1 MVPSNNIN
9 STGLN
14 KKAKSKPKKIYN
26 ENYLYDLNKTMQINL
41 KMILDITKVLEM
53 NQKNKNLILK
63 RIKIISKL
71 FDKYQSLRKEM
82 LNIKSKNL
90 VNYQIYGEIKRRIC
104 ETTKFYD
111 DRINDIN
118 NAINKK
124 LIYLKKDQKK
134 FKEIQIYIRRESQDF
149 FKYKKMFANF
159 LINPF
164 ILENE
169 SLIRYKNKLN
179 KDLDIKNNIINTL
192 NNEIVEI
199 KERKKIKSLQKEN
212 TYITNNYKSVILSKI
227 PANDKLNNYL
237 LGLQEKIKFD
247 ESLNL
252 KLIKKKIVYQRK
264 VISNNFIKEINNL
277 KNRENIINTDFS
289 QEISNHND
297 ISVVSFNKKTN
308 NDDNL
313 ESNISN
319 SVYEIFNTE
328 DIKKNTSSFLQDLN
342 NEI

>member
-9 STGLN
+9 STSLN
-14 KKAKSKPKKIYN
+14 KKAKSKTKKIYN

-41 KMILDITKVLEM
+41 KMILDITKILDM
-53 NQKNKNLILK
+53 NQKNKNLIIK
-63 RIKIISKL
+63 RIKIISKI

-90 VNYQIYGEIKRRIC
+90 VNYQIYGEIKRRIG

-134 FKEIQIYIRRESQDF
+134 FKEIQIYIRRESQNY
-149 FKYKKMFANF
+149 FKYKKIYANF

-179 KDLDIKNNIINTL
+179 EDLDIKNNIINAL

-199 KERKKIKSLQKEN
+199 KERKKNKSLQKDN
-212 TYITNNYKSVILSKI
+212 TCIINNYKSVNLSKI
-227 PANDKLNNYL
+227 PANDKLNYYL
-237 LGLQEKIKFD
+237 IGLKEKIKFD
-247 ESLNL
+247 ESQNL
-252 KLIKKKIVYQRK
+252 DLIRKKIIYERK
-264 VISNNFIKEINNL
+264 VISTNFIKEINNI
-277 KNRENIINTDFS
+277 KYNENIINTDFS

-297 ISVVSFNKKTN
+297 VSIVSFNKKTN

-319 SVYEIFNTE
+319 SIYEILNTE
-328 DIKKNTSSFLQDLN
+328 NIKKNNSSFLQDVN

>member
-9 STGLN
+9 STSLN
-14 KKAKSKPKKIYN
+14 KKAKSKTKKIYN

-41 KMILDITKVLEM
+41 KMILDITKILDM
-53 NQKNKNLILK
+53 NQKNKNLIIK
-63 RIKIISKL
+63 RIKIISKI

-90 VNYQIYGEIKRRIC
+90 VNYQIYGEIKRRIG

-134 FKEIQIYIRRESQDF
+134 FKEIQIYIRRESQNY
-149 FKYKKMFANF
+149 FKYKKIYANF

-179 KDLDIKNNIINTL
+179 EDLDIKNNIINAL

-199 KERKKIKSLQKEN
+199 KERKKNKSLQKDN
-212 TYITNNYKSVILSKI
+212 TCIIKNYKSVNISKI
-227 PANDKLNNYL
+227 SANDKLNYYL
-237 LGLQEKIKFD
+237 IGLKEKIKFD
-247 ESLNL
+247 ESQNL
-252 KLIKKKIVYQRK
+252 DLIRKKIIYERK
-264 VISNNFIKEINNL
+264 VISTNFIKEINNI
-277 KNRENIINTDFS
+277 KYNENIINTDFS

-297 ISVVSFNKKTN
+297 VSIVSFNKKTN

-319 SVYEIFNTE
+319 SIYEILNTE
-328 DIKKNTSSFLQDLN
+328 NIKKNNSSFLQDVN

>member
-9 STGLN
+9 STSLN
-14 KKAKSKPKKIYN
+14 KKAKSKTKKIYN

-41 KMILDITKVLEM
+41 KMILDITKILDM
-53 NQKNKNLILK
+53 NQKNKNLIIK
-63 RIKIISKL
+63 RIKIISKI

-90 VNYQIYGEIKRRIC
+90 VNYQIYGEIKRRIG

-134 FKEIQIYIRRESQDF
+134 FKEIQIYIRRESQNY
-149 FKYKKMFANF
+149 FKYKKIYANF

-179 KDLDIKNNIINTL
+179 EDLDIKNNIINAL

-199 KERKKIKSLQKEN
+199 KERKKNKSLQKDN
-212 TYITNNYKSVILSKI
+212 TCIIKNYKSVNLSKI
-227 PANDKLNNYL
+227 SANDKLNYYL
-237 LGLQEKIKFD
+237 IGLQEKIKFD
-247 ESLNL
+247 ESQNL
-252 KLIKKKIVYQRK
+252 DLIRKKIIYERK
-264 VISNNFIKEINNL
+264 VISTNFIKEINNI
-277 KNRENIINTDFS
+277 KYNENIINTDFS

-297 ISVVSFNKKTN
+297 VSIVSFNKKTN

-319 SVYEIFNTE
+319 SIYEILNTE
-328 DIKKNTSSFLQDLN
+328 NIKKNNSSFLQDIN

>member
-9 STGLN
+9 STSLN
-14 KKAKSKPKKIYN
+14 KKAKSKTKKIYN

-41 KMILDITKVLEM
+41 KMILDITKILDM
-53 NQKNKNLILK
+53 NQKNKNLIIK
-63 RIKIISKL
+63 RIKIISKI

-90 VNYQIYGEIKRRIC
+90 VNYQIYGEIKRRIG

-134 FKEIQIYIRRESQDF
+134 FKEIQIYIRRESQNY
-149 FKYKKMFANF
+149 FKYKKIYANF

-179 KDLDIKNNIINTL
+179 EDLDIKNNIINAL

-199 KERKKIKSLQKEN
+199 KERKKNKSLQKDN
-212 TYITNNYKSVILSKI
+212 TCIIKNYKSVNISKI
-227 PANDKLNNYL
+227 SANDKLNYYL
-237 LGLQEKIKFD
+237 IGLKEKIKFD
-247 ESLNL
+247 ESQNL
-252 KLIKKKIVYQRK
+252 DLIRKKIIYERK
-264 VISNNFIKEINNL
+264 VISTNFIKEINNI
-277 KNRENIINTDFS
+277 KYNENIINTDFS

-297 ISVVSFNKKTN
+297 VSIVSFNKKTN

-319 SVYEIFNTE
+319 SIYEILNTE
-328 DIKKNTSSFLQDLN
+328 NIKKNNSSFLQDIN

>member
-1 MVPSNNIN
+1 VVPSNNIN
-9 STGLN
+9 STSLN
-14 KKAKSKPKKIYN
+14 KKAKSKTKKIYN

-41 KMILDITKVLEM
+41 KMILDITKILDM
-53 NQKNKNLILK
+53 NQKNKNLIIK
-63 RIKIISKL
+63 RIKIISKI

-90 VNYQIYGEIKRRIC
+90 VNYQIYGEIKRRIG

-134 FKEIQIYIRRESQDF
+134 FKEIQIYIRRESQNY
-149 FKYKKMFANF
+149 FKYKKIYANF

-179 KDLDIKNNIINTL
+179 EDLDIKNNIINAL

-199 KERKKIKSLQKEN
+199 KERKKNKSLQKDN
-212 TYITNNYKSVILSKI
+212 TCIINNYKSVNLSKI
-227 PANDKLNNYL
+227 PANDKLNYYL
-237 LGLQEKIKFD
+237 IGLKEKIKFD
-247 ESLNL
+247 ESQNL
-252 KLIKKKIVYQRK
+252 DLIRKKLIYERK
-264 VISNNFIKEINNL
+264 VISTNFIKEINNI
-277 KNRENIINTDFS
+277 KYNENIINTDFS

-297 ISVVSFNKKTN
+297 VSVVSFNKKAN

-319 SVYEIFNTE
+319 SIYEILNTE
-328 DIKKNTSSFLQDLN
+328 NIKKNNSSFLQDVN

>member
-9 STGLN
+9 STSLN
-14 KKAKSKPKKIYN
+14 KKAKSKTKKIYN

-41 KMILDITKVLEM
+41 KMILDITKILDM
-53 NQKNKNLILK
+53 NQKNKNLIIK
-63 RIKIISKL
+63 RIKIISKI

-90 VNYQIYGEIKRRIC
+90 VNYQIYGEIKRRIG

-134 FKEIQIYIRRESQDF
+134 FKEIQIYIRRESQNY
-149 FKYKKMFANF
+149 FKYKKIYANF

-179 KDLDIKNNIINTL
+179 EDLDIKNNIINAL

-199 KERKKIKSLQKEN
+199 KERKKNKSLQKDN
-212 TYITNNYKSVILSKI
+212 TCIIKNYKSVNLSKI
-227 PANDKLNNYL
+227 SANDKLNYYL
-237 LGLQEKIKFD
+237 IGLKEKIKFD
-247 ESLNL
+247 ESQNL
-252 KLIKKKIVYQRK
+252 DLIRKKIIYERK
-264 VISNNFIKEINNL
+264 VISTNFIKEINNI
-277 KNRENIINTDFS
+277 KYNENIINTDFS

-297 ISVVSFNKKTN
+297 VSIVSFNKKTN

-319 SVYEIFNTE
+319 SIYEILNTE
-328 DIKKNTSSFLQDLN
+328 NIKKNNSSFLQDIN

>member
-9 STGLN
+9 STSLN
-14 KKAKSKPKKIYN
+14 KKAKSKTKKIYN

-41 KMILDITKVLEM
+41 KMILDITKILDM
-53 NQKNKNLILK
+53 NQKNKNLIIK
-63 RIKIISKL
+63 RIKIISKI

-90 VNYQIYGEIKRRIC
+90 VNYQIYGEIKRRIG

-134 FKEIQIYIRRESQDF
+134 FKEIQIYIRRESQNY
-149 FKYKKMFANF
+149 FKYKKIYANF

-179 KDLDIKNNIINTL
+179 EDLDIKNNIINAL

-199 KERKKIKSLQKEN
+199 KERKKNKSLQKDN
-212 TYITNNYKSVILSKI
+212 TCIINNYKSVNLSKI
-227 PANDKLNNYL
+227 PANDKLNYYL
-237 LGLQEKIKFD
+237 IGLKEKIKFD
-247 ESLNL
+247 ESQNL
-252 KLIKKKIVYQRK
+252 DLIRKKIIYERK
-264 VISNNFIKEINNL
+264 VISTNFIKEINNI
-277 KNRENIINTDFS
+277 KYNENIINTDFS

-297 ISVVSFNKKTN
+297 VSIVSFNKKTN

-319 SVYEIFNTE
+319 SIYEILNTE
-328 DIKKNTSSFLQDLN
+328 NIKKNNSSFLQDIN

>member
-1 MVPSNNIN
+1 M
-9 STGLN
+9 N
-14 KKAKSKPKKIYN
+14 KKAKSKTKKIYN

-41 KMILDITKVLEM
+41 KMILDITKILDM
-53 NQKNKNLILK
+53 NQKNKNLIIK
-63 RIKIISKL
+63 RIKIISKI

-90 VNYQIYGEIKRRIC
+90 VNYQIYGEIKRRIG

-134 FKEIQIYIRRESQDF
+134 FKEIQIYIRRESQNY
-149 FKYKKMFANF
+149 FKYKKMYANF

-179 KDLDIKNNIINTL
+179 EDLDIKNNIINAL

-199 KERKKIKSLQKEN
+199 KERKKNKSLQKDN
-212 TYITNNYKSVILSKI
+212 TCIINNYKSVNLSKI
-227 PANDKLNNYL
+227 SANDKLNYYL
-237 LGLQEKIKFD
+237 IGLKEKIKFD
-247 ESLNL
+247 ESQNL
-252 KLIKKKIVYQRK
+252 DLIRKKIIYERK
-264 VISNNFIKEINNL
+264 VISTNFIKEINNI
-277 KNRENIINTDFS
+277 KYNENIINTDFS

-297 ISVVSFNKKTN
+297 VSVVSFNKKTN

-319 SVYEIFNTE
+319 SIYEILNTE
-328 DIKKNTSSFLQDLN
+328 NIKKNNSSFLQDIN